1 MSLDKNIIDS
11 INETISEAGE
21 NNEIAKILIEWLRL
35 IDDGKNDLDT
45 NKIIQEL
52 ISRIK

>member
-11 INETISEAGE
+11 INETINEADE
-21 NNEIAKILIEWLRL
+21 NNEIAKILVEWLRL

-52 ISRIK
+52 IRRIK